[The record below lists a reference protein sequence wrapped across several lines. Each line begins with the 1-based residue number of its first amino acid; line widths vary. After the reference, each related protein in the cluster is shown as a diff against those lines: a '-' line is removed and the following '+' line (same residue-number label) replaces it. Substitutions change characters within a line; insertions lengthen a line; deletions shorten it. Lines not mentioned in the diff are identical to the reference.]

1 MNKYSDIESF
11 AAGLQNMRQIFAHCP
26 RCSHVFGLSG
36 RIQYGKTDAKG
47 IIPEILKES
56 NKRILN
62 LEEDLETSEN
72 MFGEKMENL
81 ESYYDK
87 RLERQK
93 LTNQTRLDRYLRQKE
108 EEIHRRKRSEDQ
120 LKQFKKHNSYANKT
134 VLDEAKAKALRSQR
148 SQFEGHMA
156 ELMPAFGKAGIN
168 PFDLVALNPRPIDFI
183 VFEGLFD
190 KKVTSIKFIDVKKG
204 KSSLSHTQ
212 RSIADAIEDK
222 KISFEKI
229 KVDFDDMSASAIAQ
243 PVTRKRKQRS

>member
-1 MNKYSDIESF
+1 MKDSRRKIKRRIRRIRTKRKTQLKRRKNNRIRTKRKYKRKRKTNK
-11 AAGLQNMRQIFAHCP
+11 
-26 RCSHVFGLSG
+26 
-36 RIQYGKTDAKG
+36 K
-47 IIPEILKES
+47 
-56 NKRILN
+56 ILN
-62 LEEDLETSEN
+62 LEEGLLFSQVRFEESV
-72 MFGEKMENL
+72 EKQK
-81 ESYYDK
+81 SYYDK
-87 RLERQK
+87 SLTRLQ
-93 LTNQTRLDRYLRQKE
+93 LTNQTRLDRNLRQRE

-120 LKQFKKHNSYANKT
+120 LKQLKKNNAYANKT

-168 PFDLVALNPRPIDFI
+168 PYDLVALNPRPIDFI

-212 RSIADAIEDK
+212 RSIADVIEDK

-229 KVDFDDMSASAIAQ
+229 KVDFDDMLVSAVAQ
-243 PVTRKRKQRS
+243 SVTRKRKQWSRS